1 MACLARTRIFTSPL
15 RDKTVLASYL
25 RRLSTDPAGRE
36 AYLEPAVG
44 YQGVTCLILNKPKT
58 YNAISRLM
66 LRNIRESLEE
76 VRHDPST
83 RLLILRSA
91 APRMFCAGADLAER
105 RTMSQ
110 QDVDVFLSNG
120 RETLGILEDLACPT
134 IAAIDGP
141 ALGGGLEIALACD
154 FRIAGA
160 EAKNIGLPETAL
172 GIIPGFGGTQRAAR
186 LLGPTKAKEL
196 VFTARKMT
204 AKDAKA
210 YGIIDHLAEPGQSAY
225 DRALILAA
233 EIVKNAPLAL
243 RAAKMSISRASELSL
258 EDGLDFE
265 RECYQPLLTSK
276 DRLEGLAAFQEGRV
290 PQYKGE

>member
-1 MACLARTRIFTSPL
+1 MACLTRTRVFTASL
-15 RDKTVLASYL
+15 GNKSVFASYL
-25 RRLSTDPAGRE
+25 RRLSTDPTGRE
-36 AYLEPAVG
+36 AYLEAAEG
-44 YQGVTCLILNKPKT
+44 YPGVTCLVLNKPKT

-66 LRNIRESLEE
+66 LKNIRESLED

-91 APRMFCAGADLAER
+91 TPKMFCAGADLAER

-110 QDVDVFLSNG
+110 QEVDMFLSNG

-160 EAKNIGLPETAL
+160 ETKNIGLPETAL

-186 LLGPTKAKEL
+186 LLGATKAKEL

-204 AKDAKA
+204 AKDAKE
-210 YGIIDHLAEPGQSAY
+210 YGVIDHLAEAGQTAY
-225 DRALILAA
+225 DRSLILAA

-258 EDGLDFE
+258 ESGLDFE
-265 RECYQPLLTSK
+265 RACYQPLLSSK
-276 DRLEGLAAFQEGRV
+276 DRLEGLAAFKEGRA